1 MFCIC
6 LEVEEG
12 VVLLVLEGY
21 HAWEVLTTVILA
33 LEAYD
38 VTAEEA
44 QGVYLNLLLAVSA
57 LLGIVFLLESNEV
70 VGEFDQVEGIE
81 RRQHQKVIRD
91 LIILHLLNKQ
101 IHYRPLIYIKSDT
114 LSDTLHCLVGEG
126 LA

>member
-1 MFCIC
+1 M
-6 LEVEEG
+6 
-12 VVLLVLEGY
+12 
-21 HAWEVLTTVILA
+21 
-33 LEAYD
+33 
-38 VTAEEA
+38 
-44 QGVYLNLLLAVSA
+44 NLLLAVFA
-57 LLGIVFLLESNEV
+57 LLGVEFLLESNEV

-91 LIILHLLNKQ
+91 LITFHLLNKK